1 MPVKYEYDSA
11 LNVIH
16 AHPYDTISI
25 REIGNYFNDIKNDR
39 QIRKGIIEVVHFNKV
54 DEFLF
59 SSSEALIIPKMYG
72 EFKEGLKLKRTVLI
86 GESDIHFGI
95 ARMLQIIF
103 EMNDIQGVVFAVR
116 SEIEANELIQE
127 IIDKPAHNS
136 KYPSNKMQNG

>member
-1 MPVKYEYDSA
+1 MPVKYVYDSV

-16 AHPYDTISI
+16 AHPYDTLSI

-39 QIRKGIIEVVHFNKV
+39 EIRKGIIEVVHFNKV

-59 SSSEALIIPKMYG
+59 SSSEALIIPKIYG
-72 EFKEGLKLKRTVLI
+72 EFKEGMKIKRTILI

-103 EMNDIQGVVFAVR
+103 EMNDIQGIVFTVR
-116 SEIEANELIQE
+116 SEIEANKLIQE

-136 KYPSNKMQNG
+136 KYFSSKM

>member
-16 AHPYDTISI
+16 AHPYDTLSI

-136 KYPSNKMQNG
+136 KYPSNKMQDG

>member
-16 AHPYDTISI
+16 AHPYDTLSI
-25 REIGNYFNDIKNDR
+25 REIGNYYNDIKNDR
-39 QIRKGIIEVVHFNKV
+39 EIRKGIIEVVHFNKV

-59 SSSEALIIPKMYG
+59 SSSEALIIPKIYG
-72 EFKEGLKLKRTVLI
+72 EFKEGKEIQRTILI

-116 SEIEANELIQE
+116 SEIEANKLIQE
-127 IIDKPAHNS
+127 IIDMPAQNS
-136 KYPSNKMQNG
+136 KYFSNKM